1 MVAIF
6 AATGGTEA
14 APLASQQPQ
23 PEEELERA
31 VDDLLA
37 QSVNS
42 LFLRG
47 ESWAAELL
55 CVLRGSGI

>member
-6 AATGGTEA
+6 AAAGGTEV
-14 APLASQQPQ
+14 APLVCQQPQ
-23 PEEELERA
+23 PEEALEHA

-47 ESWAAELL
+47 ESWAAEL
-55 CVLRGSGI
+55 

>member
-1 MVAIF
+1 MVTIF
-6 AATGGTEA
+6 AVAGGGEA
-14 APLASQQPQ
+14 APLACQQPQ
-23 PEEELERA
+23 PEEELKHA

-47 ESWAAELL
+47 ESWAAEL
-55 CVLRGSGI
+55 

>member
-6 AATGGTEA
+6 AAAGGGGA
-14 APLASQQPQ
+14 APLACQQPQ

-47 ESWAAELL
+47 ESRAAEH
-55 CVLRGSGI
+55 

>member
-6 AATGGTEA
+6 AAADGDEA
-14 APLASQQPQ
+14 ALVAPLAGQQPQ
-23 PEEELERA
+23 PEEELEHA
-31 VDDLLA
+31 VNDLLA

-47 ESWAAELL
+47 ESWAAEH
-55 CVLRGSGI
+55 